1 MLNRLIKMLMRKK
14 SAFELGIS
22 FDRSANFQL
31 PSSIRIDGK
40 IRPLQLPKEHGVK
53 IAFIEL
59 LLDDCYGCK
68 QLKRN
73 NEEINTVVDIGGN
86 VGLFGIAARNAF
98 PKATIHCYE
107 PNPALEAYLV
117 AQASAANFA
126 YYPEAVGASNGF
138 ISLSIS
144 PESVLTRSIKN
155 EGGGITKTSFETVI
169 QRIGG
174 HIDFLKM
181 DCEGAEWDIF
191 NDQINWKY
199 VNFLALEY
207 HLFEQ
212 WQTEDYLKNKIK
224 CLGFKIKKFMP
235 FENYGILF
243 ASRSS
248 F

>member
-1 MLNRLIKMLMRKK
+1 MLNRLIKLLMRKK

-31 PSSIRIDGK
+31 PSSIRIDGE
-40 IRPLQLPKEHGVK
+40 IRSLQLPKEQGVK

-68 QLKRN
+68 QFKRI

-98 PKATIHCYE
+98 PQATIHCYE

-117 AQASAANFA
+117 TQASAANFT
-126 YYPEAVGASNGF
+126 YFPEAVGASNGF
-138 ISLSIS
+138 ISLSIGS
-144 PESVLTRSIKN
+144 ESVLTRSIKN
-155 EGGGITKTSFETVI
+155 ERGGIIKTSFETVI

-191 NDQINWKY
+191 NDQISWQY

-207 HLFEQ
+207 HLFES

-224 CLGFKIKKFMP
+224 CLGFEIKKFMP